1 MSSTAVDKKPFNTSP
16 DKPHVGRTCKLT
28 PDLQDAFC
36 KFIRDGNNITTA
48 CHGVGITPGGAYF
61 NWVQLASEEEEQGI
75 FGTFRAFNDAV
86 KKAQAEFR
94 NEMVNLIVDAAN
106 KRLPNTWP
114 AAAWLLERTWPEE
127 YAQAPQLR
135 ISGTIQHDHT
145 LKGVMDRVAL
155 YEAAQEPKALAPGI
169 IEGKVLNGAEG
180 SRTDLDKEPLKTASD

>member
-1 MSSTAVDKKPFNTSP
+1 MRPNVSKLKVNIVMSSTAVGQEKGTEAKKPL
-16 DKPHVGRTCKLT
+16 GRPCKLT
-28 PDLQDAFC
+28 PELQAAFC

-48 CHGVGITPGGAYF
+48 CHGVGITIEGAYF
-61 NWVQLASEEEEQGI
+61 NWVQLAKEEEKNGV
-75 FGTFRAFNDAV
+75 FGTFRSFYEAV

-94 NEMVNLIVDAAN
+94 NEMVTLIRETAKKN
-106 KRLPNTWP
+106 LPNTWP

-155 YEAAQEPKALAPGI
+155 YEEAQKPKELAPGI
-169 IEGKVLNGAEG
+169 IDQDGKAI
-180 SRTDLDKEPLKTASD
+180 A